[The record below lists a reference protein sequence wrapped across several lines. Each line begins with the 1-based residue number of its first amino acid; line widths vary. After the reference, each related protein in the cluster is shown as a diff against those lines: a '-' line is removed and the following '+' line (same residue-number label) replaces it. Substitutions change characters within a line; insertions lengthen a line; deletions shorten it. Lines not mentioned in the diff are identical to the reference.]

1 VQLRLLELGPL
12 ALLIGSA
19 IACSTATPGGSTA
32 ATTTAATAGT
42 AATAAATTTAG
53 TAATT
58 TTAATAGTAATT
70 TTAATAGTAATTTT
84 AGTAATTTTAG
95 TAATTTTSGTAATTT
110 TVSVSTTAGHS
121 HEHDHDHHDHGAASA
136 IHLDELVD
144 PPTIEATA
152 EPDGAGGI
160 LVAIDLSGIQLVD
173 ATEPLDH
180 RPGEGHLHVLLDG
193 KTVAMTIETSIHL
206 QDLADGHHEVTV
218 AIASNDHRDY
228 FLDGSPIQ
236 DVAAVMVSGGRA
248 PVVVDRTFSVTVAG
262 GNVVGGVPRFEASLG
277 DLVDIVV
284 TSDVDDE
291 VHLHAYDM
299 TVDVEAGGEAAFRV
313 EATIPGVFEAELHD
327 AGFRIFEL
335 QVS

>member
-1 VQLRLLELGPL
+1 MQLRLLELGPL

-32 ATTTAATAGT
+32 ATTT
-42 AATAAATTTAG
+42 
-53 TAATT
+53 
-58 TTAATAGTAATT
+58 
-70 TTAATAGTAATTTT
+70 
-84 AGTAATTTTAG
+84 
-95 TAATTTTSGTAATTT
+95 
-110 TVSVSTTAGHS
+110 VSVSTTAGHS
-121 HEHDHDHHDHGAASA
+121 HEHDHHDHGAASP

-248 PVVVDRTFSVTVAG
+248 PLVADRTFSVTVAG

-299 TVDVEAGGEAAFRV
+299 TVDVEAGGEATLRV